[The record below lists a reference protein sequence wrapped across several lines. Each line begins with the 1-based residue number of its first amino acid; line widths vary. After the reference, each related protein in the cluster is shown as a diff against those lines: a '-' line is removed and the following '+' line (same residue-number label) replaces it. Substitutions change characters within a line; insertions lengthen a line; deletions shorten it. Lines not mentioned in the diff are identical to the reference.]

1 MKVPYVK
8 KWQKE
13 TDKLRQIALDCDL
26 IEELK
31 WGKLKLSNWRSPGRG

>member
-1 MKVPYVK
+1 MKAPYAE

-13 TDKLRQIALDCDL
+13 TDKLRKIVLDCDL

-31 WGKLKLSNWRSPGRG
+31 